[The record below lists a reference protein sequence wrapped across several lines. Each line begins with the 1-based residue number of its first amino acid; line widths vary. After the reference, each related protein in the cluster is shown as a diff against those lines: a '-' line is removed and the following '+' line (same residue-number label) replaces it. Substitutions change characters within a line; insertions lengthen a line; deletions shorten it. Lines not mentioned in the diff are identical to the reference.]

1 MFAWNKYPLL
11 RILIPFVAG
20 VFFVFY
26 SKLTFSLWILFSFIL
41 IFSILI
47 IILYRFRKYS
57 NRWVNGIFFVLTIFL
72 IGITYTQLFINQGKP
87 PPELLSGNKKQ
98 TFIASIIE
106 SPVEKT
112 NSIKATARI
121 DSYIAADNS
130 WKKSDTKAVIHIQKN
145 EQAKEL
151 QYGDKV
157 VISSFL
163 NEPSRANNPHAFDYK
178 RYLSIKNIY
187 LQSYVHTDN
196 WTKIAER
203 TGSPIIHLATD
214 IRQKFLK
221 IFADADM
228 DIQQYGII
236 AAILLGYDDELDP
249 DLSRSYSASGV
260 SHILCVSGMHVGIIF
275 MIFSFLLQFLDKNR
289 FQRTIRTFILLLTI
303 WLYACITGLAPS
315 VMRAATMFS
324 FVAIAGVINRRTNSY
339 NSLLASMLFL
349 LCINPLIILELG
361 FQFSYLAVL
370 GIVWLQKAISSLYR
384 PKTKAGDHVWDI
396 ISVSLV
402 AQLFTAPLGILY
414 FHQFPNYFLL
424 ANIIVITLTPVIV
437 GFGIAVLV
445 FSFWAFAYKYLS
457 LGLMYLIKFMNWSI
471 LSIEKLPYSLTENI
485 YFSPLEV
492 ILIYVFII
500 LLACAFKYKNKQY
513 LFQAI
518 GLAIVIITLDISMQ
532 LQINGQKEI
541 TFYSLR
547 SGFVIE
553 QIHGRNS
560 ILYTDSTGLT
570 NKQTYDFN
578 IKSNHTAHRIN
589 QMNTIGNMQFLQCHG
604 KDILVLNQP
613 IFAFPLQEK
622 LKTDYVLLNA
632 NMNISI
638 DNLLK
643 MIDFKMLLIGNNCS
657 YYRSESIRKTCAEK
671 MIPFHDLK
679 QQGALVVRF

>member
-20 VFFVFY
+20 IFFVFY
-26 SKLTFSLWILFSFIL
+26 SGFTISTKILFSLIL
-41 IFSILI
+41 VFSILI

-57 NRWVNGIFFVLTIFL
+57 NRWINGIFFALAIFL
-72 IGITYTQLFINQGKP
+72 IGVTYTQLFISHGKP
-87 PPELLSGNKKQ
+87 SPELSGNKKQ

-112 NSIKATARI
+112 NSMKVIVMI
-121 DSYIAADNS
+121 DSYLNGS
-130 WKKSDTKAVIHIQKN
+130 NFWKKSNTKAVIHIQKDSLSKN
-145 EQAKEL
+145 L
-151 QYGDKV
+151 QYGDKI

-163 NEPSRANNPHAFDYK
+163 NEPSQANNPHTFDYK

-187 LQSYVHTDN
+187 LQSYVNSGN
-196 WTKIAER
+196 WIKIAER

-214 IRQKFLK
+214 IRQKFLQ
-221 IFADADM
+221 IFADANM

-249 DLSRSYSASGV
+249 DLSRSYSSAGV

-275 MIFSFLLQFLDKNR
+275 MIFSFMLQFFDKNK
-289 FQRTIRTFILLLTI
+289 FQRITRTFILLLII

-324 FVAIAGVINRRTNSY
+324 FVAIAGILNRRTNSY
-339 NSLLASMLFL
+339 NSLMASMLFL

-384 PKTKAGDHVWDI
+384 PKTKVGNHIWEIV
-396 ISVSLV
+396 SVSLV
-402 AQLFTAPLGILY
+402 AQLFTAPLAILY

-437 GFGIAVLV
+437 GFGVAVLV
-445 FSFWAFAYKYLS
+445 FSFWSFAYKYLS
-457 LGLMYLIKFMNWSI
+457 LALMYLIKFMNWSI

-485 YFSPLEV
+485 HFSPLEV
-492 ILIYVFII
+492 LLIYLFII
-500 LLACAFKYKNKQY
+500 LLAFAFKYKNKQY

-518 GLAIVIITLDISMQ
+518 SLAIVIIAIDISMQ
-532 LQINGQKEI
+532 LQVNQQKEI

-553 QIHGRNS
+553 QTHGRNS
-560 ILYTDSTGLT
+560 ILYTDSVGFVD
-570 NKQTYDFN
+570 KQTYDFN
-578 IKSNHTAHRIN
+578 IKSNHIAHRISK
-589 QMNTIGNMQFLQCHG
+589 MDTIENMQFVQCHG
-604 KDILVLNQP
+604 KDIFIVNQA
-613 IFAFPLQEK
+613 IYAFETDNK
-622 LKTDYVLLNA
+622 LKADYVLLN
-632 NMNISI
+632 NNTNISI

-643 MIDFKMLLIGNNCS
+643 MIDFNTLLIGNNCS
-657 YYRSESIRKTCAEK
+657 YYRSEAIRKACNER

-679 QQGALVVRF
+679 EQGALVVRF

>member
-26 SKLTFSLWILFSFIL
+26 SKLTIPLWILFSLIL

-47 IILYRFRKYS
+47 ITLSIFRKYS
-57 NRWVNGIFFVLTIFL
+57 NRWINGIFLVLTILL
-72 IGITYTQLFINQGKP
+72 IGITYTQLFIDQGKSP
-87 PPELLSGNKKQ
+87 SGLSGNKKQ

-112 NSIKATARI
+112 NSIKTI
-121 DSYIAADNS
+121 VHINSYFASDNS
-130 WKKSDTKAVIHIQKN
+130 WKRSDTKAVIHIQKN

-151 QYGDKV
+151 QYGDKIA
-157 VISSFL
+157 ISSFL
-163 NEPSRANNPHAFDYK
+163 NEPSQANNPHAFDYK

-187 LQSYVHTDN
+187 LQSYVHTGN

-203 TGSPIIHLATD
+203 TGSPIIHIATD

-221 IFADADM
+221 IFADANM

-249 DLSRSYSASGV
+249 ELSRSYSASGV

-275 MIFSFLLQFLDKNR
+275 MIFSFLLQFLDKNK

-339 NSLLASMLFL
+339 NSLMASMLFL

-370 GIVWLQKAISSLYR
+370 GIVWLQKAVHSLYR
-384 PKTKAGDHVWDI
+384 PKTKVGDHVWNI
-396 ISVSLV
+396 IAVSLV
-402 AQLFTAPLGILY
+402 AQLFTAPLAILY

-471 LSIEKLPYSLTENI
+471 LTIEKLPYSLTENI
-485 YFSPLEV
+485 HFSPLEV
-492 ILIYVFII
+492 IFIYVFII
-500 LLACAFKYKNKQY
+500 LLAFAFKYKNKQY

-518 GLAIVIITLDISMQ
+518 SLAIVIIALDISMQ
-532 LQINGQKEI
+532 LQVNRQKEI
-541 TFYSLR
+541 IFYSLR
-547 SGFVIE
+547 SGFIIE

-560 ILYTDSTGLT
+560 TLYTDSTGLAD
-570 NKQTYDFN
+570 KQTYDFN

-589 QMNTIGNMQFLQCHG
+589 QINTLRNMQFIQCHG
-604 KDILVLNQP
+604 KDIFVVNQA
-613 IFAFPLQEK
+613 IHAFEVKEK
-622 LKTDYVLLNA
+622 LKTDYVMLNT
-632 NMNISI
+632 NVNISM

-657 YYRSESIRKTCAEK
+657 YYRSEAIRKTCTEK

-679 QQGALVVRF
+679 QQGALVVQF

>member
-1 MFAWNKYPLL
+1 MFTWNKYPLL
-11 RILIPFVAG
+11 RVLIPFVAG
-20 VFFVFY
+20 IFFAFY
-26 SKLTFSLWILFSFIL
+26 SKSTIPLWILSSLIL
-41 IFSILI
+41 IFSISI
-47 IILYRFRKYS
+47 IVLYRFRKYS
-57 NRWVNGIFFVLTIFL
+57 NRWINGIFFILTFFL
-72 IGITYTQLFINQGKP
+72 IGITYTQLFISQGKP
-87 PPELLSGNKKQ
+87 PPELTGNKKQ

-112 NSIKATARI
+112 NSIKTTVCI
-121 DSYIAADNS
+121 DSYLATDNS
-130 WKKSDTKAVIHIQKN
+130 WEKSNTKAVIHIQKN
-145 EQAKEL
+145 EQAKEI
-151 QYGDKV
+151 QYGDKI
-157 VISSFL
+157 VISAFL
-163 NEPSRANNPHAFDYK
+163 NEPSRANNPHAFDYS

-187 LQSYVHTDN
+187 LQSYVHSDN
-196 WTKIAER
+196 WAKIAQR
-203 TGSPIIHLATD
+203 TGFPIIHLATD

-221 IFADADM
+221 IFADSDM

-275 MIFSFLLQFLDKNR
+275 MIFSFLFQFFDKTKT
-289 FQRTIRTFILLLTI
+289 QRIIRTFVLLMII

-324 FVAIAGVINRRTNSY
+324 FVAIAGIINRHTNSY
-339 NSLLASMLFL
+339 NSLMASMIFL

-361 FQFSYLAVL
+361 FQFSYLAVF
-370 GIVWLQKAISSLYR
+370 GIVWLQKTIHSLYH
-384 PKTKAGDHVWDI
+384 PKTKVGNHVWDI
-396 ISVSLV
+396 ITVSLV
-402 AQLFTAPLGILY
+402 AQLFTAPLAILY

-424 ANIIVITLTPVIV
+424 ANIIVITLTPLIV
-437 GFGIAVLV
+437 SFGIAVLV
-445 FSFWAFAYKYLS
+445 FSFWGFAYKYLS

-492 ILIYVFII
+492 ILIYLFII
-500 LLACAFKYKNKQY
+500 SLACAFKYKNKQH

-518 GLAIVIITLDISMQ
+518 GLVIVIIVLDISIQ
-532 LQINGQKEI
+532 LQVNKQKEI

-553 QIHGRNS
+553 QTHGRNS
-560 ILYTDSTGLT
+560 ILYTDSAGFTD
-570 NKQTYDFN
+570 KQTYDFN
-578 IKSNHTAHRIN
+578 IKSSHIAHRIN
-589 QMNTIGNMQFLQCHG
+589 QINTIENMPFIQCHG
-604 KDILVLNQP
+604 KEIFVINQVVY
-613 IFAFPLQEK
+613 AFEVKEK
-622 LKTDYVLLNA
+622 LKTDYVLLNT
-632 NMNISI
+632 NINISI

-657 YYRSESIRKTCAEK
+657 YYRSEAIRKTCAEK